1 MAVNE
6 QIDSTIEQHDA
17 VAVHSEG
24 KRSTPLYVASRKVY
38 PKAVS
43 GYFRNLKWILTAIF
57 LGVYYIT
64 PWIRWD
70 RGEHAPNQAVLVD
83 ILHRRFYFFGIE
95 IWPQEFYYVAGLL
108 IMGGVGL
115 FLITSVAG
123 RAWCGYACWQTV
135 WTDLFLVVE
144 RWVEGDR
151 NARIRL
157 ENGPWTA
164 SRVAKFLTKN
174 VLWLLI
180 ALATGGAWIFYFADA
195 PTLLKSF
202 FTGQAPFVAYATV
215 GVLTFTTFVFAG
227 YMREQVCIYMCPWPR
242 IQSAMF
248 DENSLLVTYN
258 AWRGEPR
265 SLHRKKAL
273 AAGQKVGDCVDCNAC
288 VAVCPTGIDIREGS
302 QLGCITCALCIDA
315 CNEVMD
321 KMGLPRGLISYSN
334 TVTYND
340 NAAGKPTH
348 LKASTVFRPR
358 TLIYFTVWSLAGLLM
373 MMSLFTRERLD
384 VNIVPD
390 RNPLYTKLSDG
401 GLRNGYQLKI
411 LNMKQQPLTFRV
423 EMQGL
428 AEGSF
433 AGDGL
438 TMVSP
443 REATVNVEADKLK
456 NVKIYVTM
464 PPNTVK
470 SESSEL
476 AFKVTET
483 GPEGDGESLVTGTVF
498 HGPKVK

>member
-1 MAVNE
+1 M
-6 QIDSTIEQHDA
+6 SG
-17 VAVHSEG
+17 G
-24 KRSTPLYVASRKVY
+24 KHKTPLYVASQKVY

-43 GYFRNLKWILTAIF
+43 GFFRNLKWILVVVL
-57 LGVYYIT
+57 LGIYWIT

-70 RGEHAPNQAVLVD
+70 RGPNAPDQAILID
-83 ILHRRFYFFGIE
+83 ILHRRFYAFGIE

-135 WTDLFLVVE
+135 WTDLFLLVE
-144 RWVEGDR
+144 RWIEGDR

-164 SRVAKFLTKN
+164 GRVGKFLSKN
-174 VLWLLI
+174 VIWLLI
-180 ALATGGAWIFYFADA
+180 SLATGGAWIFYFADA

-202 FTGQAPFVAYATV
+202 ISGTAPFVAYATV
-215 GVLTFTTFVFAG
+215 GVLTLTTFTFAG

-265 SLHRKKAL
+265 SAHRKKAL
-273 AAGQKVGDCVDCNAC
+273 ASGQKVGDCVDCNAC
-288 VAVCPTGIDIREGS
+288 VAVCPTGIDIRQGQ

-315 CNEVMD
+315 CDEIMD
-321 KMGLPRGLISYSN
+321 KVGLPRGLISYSN

-340 NAAGKPTH
+340 NAAGKHTH

-358 TLIYFTVWSLAGLLM
+358 TFIYFGLWSLAGLAM
-373 MMSLFTRERLD
+373 LFTLLTRDRLD
-384 VNIVPD
+384 VNIVKD

-401 GLRNGYQLKI
+401 GLRNGYQFKV
-411 LNMKQQPLTFRV
+411 LNMKQEPLTFRI

-428 AEGSF
+428 PEGSF
-433 AGDGL
+433 QGEGL
-438 TMVSP
+438 TMVNP
-443 REATVNVEADKLK
+443 REATVNVDADKLK

-464 PPNTVK
+464 PPNTIK
-470 SESSEL
+470 AEANDL
-476 AFKVTET
+476 AFKVTEV
-483 GPEGDGESLVTGTVF
+483 GPAGEGESVVTATVF
-498 HGPKVK
+498 HGPKK